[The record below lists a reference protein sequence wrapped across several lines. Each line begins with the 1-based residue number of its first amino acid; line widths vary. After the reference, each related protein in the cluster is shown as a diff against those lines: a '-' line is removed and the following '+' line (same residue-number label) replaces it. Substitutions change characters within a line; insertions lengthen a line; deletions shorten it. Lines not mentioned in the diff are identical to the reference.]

1 MSDTPRTDAEAFFN
15 PKGWTHNDRSVEVAP
30 ARFART
36 LERELADLRKIA
48 EQAQEIERLKG
59 CWAMAC
65 ADGEKAQREL
75 ASKDAT
81 IAGLRSDYRTL
92 CAGVRDRDATIAE
105 QAQEI
110 EGLKREVER
119 LVACHGPQL
128 LARDKLLEQ
137 AERERD
143 EALEL
148 CQREVANANKTT
160 TAALLMGAQTNE
172 ALKEARK
179 ALVWFWQHLDRVLL
193 NAGYLRPQIPDE
205 HGHALR
211 QARDA
216 VDAERAAA
224 RNLGGDRDR

>member
-1 MSDTPRTDAEAFFN
+1 MSEEPTASCGHVFDMWSGFGVCPYCDAEKDA
-15 PKGWTHNDRSVEVAP
+15 
-30 ARFART
+30 
-36 LERELADLRKIA
+36 KIA
-48 EQAQEIERLKG
+48 ELEKELAACQHGNEDMHQTLHSQAQEIERF
-59 CWAMAC
+59 
-65 ADGEKAQREL
+65 
-75 ASKDAT
+75 
-81 IAGLRSDYRTL
+81 
-92 CAGVRDRDATIAE
+92 
-105 QAQEI
+105 
-110 EGLKREVER
+110 KREVER